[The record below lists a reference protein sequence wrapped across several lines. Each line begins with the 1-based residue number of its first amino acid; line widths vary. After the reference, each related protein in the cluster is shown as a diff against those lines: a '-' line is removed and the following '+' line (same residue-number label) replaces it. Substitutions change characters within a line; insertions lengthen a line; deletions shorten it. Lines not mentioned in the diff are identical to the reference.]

1 MAPMFPPRIVLA
13 AVDFSEPSR
22 TALTCAARFARQCR
36 AALHVLHAQE
46 AELSSAAA
54 AKHRDLAVETREELR
69 AFTSAV
75 LPAGNAAPVHHV
87 VIGPPIDVICNIADR
102 ERADLI
108 VLGAHGMSGIGHAVF
123 GVVTEGV
130 LRCADVSVLVVPAAW
145 TPPRAD
151 TGDLTGAGPL
161 VVGLEFSE
169 PALGAAAAAGRLAT
183 ALGTSVELLHVVP
196 PPGVLP
202 RWRADAGAVVRGRVD
217 AARRDLSD
225 AVQTLGSDAVSRLRV
240 EVGPVAATL
249 ARTATPRGSYQPL
262 LVLGRRTRADRCG
275 APGAT
280 AYRVLML
287 AEVPVLV
294 HLPGPE
300 S

>member
-1 MAPMFPPRIVLA
+1 MFPPRTVLA

-22 TALTCAARFARQCR
+22 TALACAARFARQCR
-36 AALHVLHAQE
+36 AELHVLHAQE
-46 AELSSAAA
+46 ADVSAAVA
-54 AKHRDLAVETREELR
+54 AQHRDLAAETREELR

-75 LPAGNAAPVHHV
+75 LPGGAPPPVHHV
-87 VIGPPIDVICNIADR
+87 VVGPPTDVICNIADR

-108 VLGAHGMSGIGHAVF
+108 VLGAHGMSGAGQPAF

-151 TGDLTGAGPL
+151 TNDLTGLGPL
-161 VVGLEFSE
+161 VVGLELSE

-183 ALGTSVELLHVVP
+183 AIGTTVELLHVVP
-196 PPGVLP
+196 APGVLP
-202 RWRADAGAVVRGRVD
+202 RWSADAEAAVKTRVD
-217 AARRDLSD
+217 AARRDLSC
-225 AVQTLGSDAVSRLRV
+225 AV
-240 EVGPVAATL
+240 ATL
-249 ARTATPRGSYQPL
+249 ASDAASRVRVEIGAVASTLARIASPRGDNQPL

-275 APGAT
+275 APGT
-280 AYRVLML
+280 IAYRLLML

-294 HLPGPE
+294 HLPDPE